1 MKKIFCFI
9 IFALPIFGFTQ
20 TGFTFECN
28 GYSFKVY
35 EDDTPLEY
43 SFKAGDR
50 ISRDYLRRVTRI
62 GNINISYDYL
72 GNVSRIGNVVISR
85 DYLGRISRI
94 GGLSFN
100 YDYLG
105 DFTGTSG
112 RVGCNF

>member
-28 GYSFKVY
+28 G
-35 EDDTPLEY
+35 Y